1 MKKVVSNNEKVLFLF
16 LLCIS
21 GCNHRSAI
29 YSYKLDIKKHKK
41 QNDKERNCSCHNSCK
56 TILADTGPLFLDQ
69 ADSTNVVN
77 EASHSITI
85 WIYGTL
91 LLRKSFFYKHFN
103 GEEGLRHAR
112 VVGETSK
119 KMGDIA
125 CLLSAKDK
133 ERFPFDNFYFFGWS
147 GKLDE
152 LERERATLCL
162 LNNIKRLIKEHQNK
176 HGITPKITLIS
187 HSHGGNIALFM
198 PALISLEE
206 EKPEIDTLILLACPV
221 QRKTMPFI
229 YDSMFKKM
237 YALYSSLDMI
247 QVLAPQHPYYR
258 PFSSKRFPKSEKMTQ
273 ASVKINGKALLHTS
287 FTKKRFISCLPFVIS
302 SLEKLSED
310 FLDENMMRDKEI
322 SLSIKI

>member
-1 MKKVVSNNEKVLFLF
+1 MKKIVSNNKKVLFLF

-21 GCNHRSAI
+21 GCNRRSAI
-29 YSYKLDIKKHKK
+29 YSYKLDIKKDKK
-41 QNDKERNCSCHNSCK
+41 QSDKESDCFYHNFSQEIP
-56 TILADTGPLFLDQ
+56 TDVTLDQ
-69 ADSTNVVN
+69 SDPKNLVD
-77 EASHSITI
+77 EMSHSITI

-91 LLRKSFFYKHFN
+91 LFRKSFFYKHFN

-119 KMGDIA
+119 KMKTIA
-125 CLLSAKDK
+125 SLLSTKDK

-152 LERERATLCL
+152 LEREKATLCL
-162 LNNIKRLIKEHQNK
+162 LENIKKLIKDYQGK
-176 HGITPKITLIS
+176 YGVAPKITLIS

-198 PALISLEE
+198 PALIPLGQ
-206 EKPEIDTLILLACPV
+206 EKPEIEALILLACPV

-258 PFSSKRFPKSEKMTQ
+258 PFSSKKFPKSDKMIQ

-287 FTKKRFISCLPFVIS
+287 FTKKRFIECLPFVIN
-302 SLEKLSED
+302 SLEKLTKNSLEESMMSE
-310 FLDENMMRDKEI
+310 KEI
-322 SLSIKI
+322 SLNIKI

>member
-1 MKKVVSNNEKVLFLF
+1 M
-16 LLCIS
+16 S
-21 GCNHRSAI
+21 GCNHRSSI
-29 YSYKLDIKKHKK
+29 YSYKLDLKEYKNQKDKKS
-41 QNDKERNCSCHNSCK
+41 NYSSYESCQP
-56 TILADTGPLFLDQ
+56 LVAD
-69 ADSTNVVN
+69 
-77 EASHSITI
+77 EAALLLNQPSASSIATESSHSITI

-103 GEEGLRHAR
+103 GEAGLRHAR

-119 KMGDIA
+119 KMGVIA
-125 CLLSAKDK
+125 YLLSVKDAQ
-133 ERFPFDNFYFFGWS
+133 RFPFDNFYFFGWT

-162 LNNIKRLIKEHQNK
+162 LNNIKKLIRSYQDEH
-176 HGITPKITLIS
+176 GVTPKITLIS

-198 PALISLEE
+198 PALISEEE
-206 EKPEIDTLILLACPV
+206 EKPQIDTLILLACPV

-247 QVLAPQHPYYR
+247 QVLAPQHPYYK
-258 PFSSKRFPKSEKMTQ
+258 PFSSKKFPKSNKMMQ

-287 FTKKRFISCLPFVIS
+287 FTKKRFLSCLPFVIR
-302 SLEKLSED
+302 SLEKLKVNLIGEHD
-310 FLDENMMRDKEI
+310 THDKEI
-322 SLSIKI
+322 ALNIKM